1 MPKTSSLADIAHLS
15 SQMKTSGH
23 PALANGQVPTS
34 VAIEVFKVF
43 TFEAAHFLPN
53 VAAGHQCGFLHGHS
67 YKVVVGVKGIPDS
80 HTGFVVDFA
89 EIKCAIKPVL
99 DQLDHS
105 ALNHFIENPTCE
117 NVACWIWQRL
127 RIPGLSYIEV
137 WETAT
142 SGCRK
147 NAVSA

>member
-1 MPKTSSLADIAHLS
+1 MSSKPSVCAGA
-15 SQMKTSGH
+15 GH
-23 PALANGQVPTS
+23 PELANGQVPSRT
-34 VAIEVFKVF
+34 AIQVFKVF

-67 YKVVVGVKGIPDS
+67 YKVIVGVKGIPDP

-89 EIKCAIKPVL
+89 QIKCAMKPVI

-105 ALNHFIENPTCE
+105 ALNRFIENPTCE
-117 NVACWIWQRL
+117 NVACWIWNRL

-147 NAVSA
+147 DAATT